1 MSSIVK
7 RSAWPFNDMPGL
19 FNDFFSRD
27 LWNWGLEN
35 NSSTNT
41 TIPAINVKET
51 NENYEVELAA
61 PGMEKKDFKI
71 ELNGNMLTI
80 SSEKQG
86 EWEDKDGERYSRRE
100 FSYQSFQRTF
110 QLPKDVVDEDKIEA
124 KYDNGLLKLVIP
136 KREHAKQKPP
146 RMIEIV

>member
-1 MSSIVK
+1 MSILK
-7 RSAWPFNDMPGL
+7 RNGWLYNDMPTF

-51 NENYEVELAA
+51 NDNFEVEVAA
-61 PGMEKKDFKI
+61 PGMTKKDFKV

-80 SSEKQG
+80 SSEKQN
-86 EWEDKDGERYSRRE
+86 EWQENENEKYTRRE

-110 QLPKDVVDEDKIEA
+110 QLPKDVVDEDKIQA
-124 KYDNGLLKLVIP
+124 KYENGLLHLTIP
-136 KREHAKQKPP
+136 KKEHAKQRPP
-146 RMIEIV
+146 RMIEIA

>member
-1 MSSIVK
+1 MSVVK
-7 RSAWPFNDMPGL
+7 RSGWPFSDMPGL

-41 TIPAINVKET
+41 SIPAINVKET
-51 NENYEVELAA
+51 NDHYEVELAA

-80 SSEKQG
+80 SSERQS
-86 EWEDKDGERYSRRE
+86 EWEDKEDERYTRRE
-100 FSYQSFQRTF
+100 FSYQSFQRSF
-110 QLPKDVVDEDKIEA
+110 QLPKDVVDEDKIQA
-124 KYDNGLLKLVIP
+124 KYENGLLHLTIP
-136 KREHAKQKPP
+136 KKEHAKQRPP
-146 RMIEIV
+146 RMIEIA

>member
-1 MSSIVK
+1 MSLVK
-7 RSAWPFNDMPGL
+7 RNGWLYNDMPTL
-19 FNDFFSRD
+19 FNDFFARD

-51 NENYEVELAA
+51 NDNFEVEVAA
-61 PGMEKKDFKI
+61 PGMTKKDFKI

-80 SSEKQG
+80 SSEKQN
-86 EWEDKDGERYSRRE
+86 EWQENENEKYTRRE

-110 QLPKDVVDEDKIEA
+110 QLPKDVVDEDKIQA
-124 KYDNGLLKLVIP
+124 KYENGLLHLTIP
-136 KREHAKQKPP
+136 KKEHAKQRPP
-146 RMIEIV
+146 RMIEIA